1 MRIYKI
7 ICKMLGIESPEK
19 LYKVLNTDEYKE
31 CPYEYSDLGEGMGV
45 IEETMCGWWKP
56 RYLLNH
62 NTKCAYEFIDGNQ
75 RLLIVT
81 KDDIDW
87 ESLKNLPEEAVAT
100 ARKLSFQF
108 PSFIRSFENGVA
120 EVSWQLNPDG
130 QYYMD
135 DDGYGMTD
143 DEEVEIY
150 GFIDQNAKVV
160 VKFRDIDEC
169 DDELDKMRKEAEEIV
184 KLRRYEICTI
194 ENIHP
199 KE

>member
-1 MRIYKI
+1 MSIFRKI
-7 ICKMLGIESPEK
+7 SKMLEREHYDKK
-19 LYKVLNTDEYKE
+19 LYQLLNMDKYKSLS
-31 CPYEYSDLGEGMGV
+31 YEVQDLGEGMAV
-45 IEETMCGWWKP
+45 INESMCGWWKP

-62 NTKCAYEFIDGNQ
+62 NTECAYEFIDDNQ
-75 RLLIVT
+75 RLLTVT

-87 ESLKNLPEEAVAT
+87 ESLKNLPENAVAT

-135 DDGYGMTD
+135 DDGYGITG

-169 DDELDKMRKEAEEIV
+169 DDELDMMRKEAEQIV
-184 KLRRYEICTI
+184 KQ
-194 ENIHP
+194 
-199 KE
+199 